1 MSFCGTP
8 GHAADVCRHKQ
19 RHREAQERFSKLGLV
34 EEKFNKGDGDLYL
47 RPVRISM
54 VARNVFKLQW
64 ASGADVHATG
74 DRLIL
79 SNIRRIPEK
88 IFYGFVPGIDEVC
101 TLVGDVVTRVL
112 VDGVVKEFVFE
123 DVHYFEK
130 MSGTLISHCILA
142 HLGYKFNGDA
152 CSKDSLRDLVHCVT
166 RDNEVAFNVVQPKT
180 SSRMFVQVQ
189 EIPKLASATQ
199 VNKSRGVAEVP
210 VSPHDTVKSVGMKV
224 CNSECANQDSWIPKL
239 KPLRLSKR
247 FSAATRSR

>member
-1 MSFCGTP
+1 MT
-8 GHAADVCRHKQ
+8 H
-19 RHREAQERFSKLGLV
+19 
-34 EEKFNKGDGDLYL
+34 
-47 RPVRISM
+47 
-54 VARNVFKLQW
+54 
-64 ASGADVHATG
+64 
-74 DRLIL
+74 
-79 SNIRRIPEK
+79 
-88 IFYGFVPGIDEVC
+88 
-101 TLVGDVVTRVL
+101 VL

-152 CSKDSLRDLVHCVT
+152 CSKDSLRDLVHRVT

-239 KPLRLSKR
+239 KPLKQEVQRSNEVKVKQESPQILNREIFSDVKSTDLLTWHMRFGHTCERSLRELLASMCVTGVKNDGFTCAACLKGKMKATPKR
-247 FSAATRSR
+247 EVSSHRAT